1 MRCRRICRELLW
13 LARFGEFG
21 PSSAPHLDHLAYCG
35 NCRDEVGFDRAL
47 VQQLRTALAE
57 RAESAAPSPGAWSAI
72 LERAQAPERGLGAFL
87 HRHAGALAAR
97 LRTATAITAVG
108 LAGIIATSTHV
119 TIAPLEAGPPETRT
133 RTSAEG
139 EQFERQAMLPRSL
152 AADERVPVV
161 YIVAAAPSDP
171 ETAFLVSASMATTP
185 TVTTPTVT
193 TPETV
198 IAAEPQLE
206 SSTIRSTLVLG
217 ATPGRATLIDPVGG
231 GQAPSAPTV
240 VLLEEV
246 VIVGEP
252 F

>member
-57 RAESAAPSPGAWSAI
+57 RAELAAPSPGAWSAI
-72 LERAQAPERGLGAFL
+72 LERAQAPERGIGALL

-133 RTSAEG
+133 LTSAAG

-171 ETAFLVSASMATTP
+171 EMAFLVSASMATM
-185 TVTTPTVT
+185 PTVT

-206 SSTIRSTLVLG
+206 SPMIRSTLVLG
-217 ATPGRATLIDPVGG
+217 VTPGRATPIDPVGG
-231 GQAPSAPTV
+231 GQSPSAPTV
-240 VLLEEV
+240 VLLDEV

>member
-57 RAESAAPSPGAWSAI
+57 RAEVAAPSPGAWSAI
-72 LERAQAPERGLGAFL
+72 LERAQAPERGIGAFL

-133 RTSAEG
+133 RTSAAG

-171 ETAFLVSASMATTP
+171 EMAFLVSASKATM
-185 TVTTPTVT
+185 PTVT

-198 IAAEPQLE
+198 IVAEPQLE
-206 SSTIRSTLVLG
+206 SPMIRSTLVLG
-217 ATPGRATLIDPVGG
+217 VTPGRATLIDPVGG
-231 GQAPSAPTV
+231 GQPPSAPTV
-240 VLLEEV
+240 VLLEEA